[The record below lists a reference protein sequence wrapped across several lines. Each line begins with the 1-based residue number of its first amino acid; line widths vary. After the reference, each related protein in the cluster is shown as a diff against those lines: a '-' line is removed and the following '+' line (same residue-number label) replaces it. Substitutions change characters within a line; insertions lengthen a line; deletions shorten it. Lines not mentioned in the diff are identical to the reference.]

1 MTDFSA
7 VEKWFKCWRDLWKLN
22 SIPNPAAASFA
33 GEDGELLREMLKLF
47 KTEYAAMIFKLG
59 ELGHKHFTVE
69 EEFFVPDKDLKEIA
83 QPVRK
88 RKVIEIKEQGKIAK
102 KFIIP

>member
-1 MTDFSA
+1 M
-7 VEKWFKCWRDLWKLN
+7 
-22 SIPNPAAASFA
+22 
-33 GEDGELLREMLKLF
+33 LREMLKLF
-47 KTEYAAMIFKLG
+47 KGEYAAMIFKLG

-88 RKVIEIKEQGKIAK
+88 RKVIEIKEQGNRSQHPARPIKTGYFDRIPAMGGKIPSVGK
-102 KFIIP
+102 EPERK